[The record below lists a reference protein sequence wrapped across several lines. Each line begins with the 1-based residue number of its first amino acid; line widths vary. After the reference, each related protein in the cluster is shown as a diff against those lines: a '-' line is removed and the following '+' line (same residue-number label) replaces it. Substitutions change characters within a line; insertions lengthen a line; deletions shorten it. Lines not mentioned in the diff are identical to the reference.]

1 MAKVK
6 LGIVAKGL
14 ILVAIPLIFEAAF
27 FLTMYDLQRQ
37 AQEEAEK
44 AERAREISTLV
55 NNLIHELYAG
65 LQTLHLN
72 VGEFAPGN
80 AHRER
85 VLRAKNQLRRLLELT
100 DSQDEV
106 QRNRDKATLMTVS
119 RALEDGNN
127 LVLRAESAFKRGDE
141 AEELRIRYQAMRF
154 AERLITPELI
164 ALGKKHSA
172 ISATAPS
179 IQAELRHLT
188 RLELCLALA
197 IITGGTIFLALYT
210 TGKITRRLA
219 LLSENSSRIGAG
231 KKLRAPLDGNDE
243 IAELDA
249 MLHKMSREIET
260 LLRREKIIFEN
271 ARDIICITDR
281 NLDILRI
288 SPSVEIFTGKQS
300 EELEGTN
307 CLDLLSGTST
317 STRTLNKLKA
327 NANSGIATSL
337 EASLSN
343 GKKVLNV
350 LLTMNPTDRDGN
362 LILVM
367 QDITTFKT
375 AERHKSEVV
384 NMVSK
389 DLREPLN
396 QVSDIFEKLEEGKGG
411 SFTQDGTKMLSLAR
425 QSTKQMAVL
434 TSDLLELDKIETGQ
448 LRLNQTT
455 AASRQL
461 LEKALNLA
469 ESIAQTARGGLNP
482 VKIETATAMVFC
494 DQERVI
500 QILMNLIGNALKFS
514 PPGAEI
520 VLSAQKHQQLEDM
533 VVFSVRDHGPGIP
546 EEQKEKIFQR
556 FEQARES
563 DKMIGTGL
571 GLYICQA
578 IVELHGG
585 RIWVENNRDGGSTFY
600 FTLPQERRQLGPAV
614 TKR

>member
-1 MAKVK
+1 
-6 LGIVAKGL
+6 
-14 ILVAIPLIFEAAF
+14 
-27 FLTMYDLQRQ
+27 
-37 AQEEAEK
+37 
-44 AERAREISTLV
+44 
-55 NNLIHELYAG
+55 
-65 LQTLHLN
+65 
-72 VGEFAPGN
+72 
-80 AHRER
+80 
-85 VLRAKNQLRRLLELT
+85 
-100 DSQDEV
+100 
-106 QRNRDKATLMTVS
+106 
-119 RALEDGNN
+119 
-127 LVLRAESAFKRGDE
+127 
-141 AEELRIRYQAMRF
+141 
-154 AERLITPELI
+154 
-164 ALGKKHSA
+164 
-172 ISATAPS
+172 
-179 IQAELRHLT
+179 
-188 RLELCLALA
+188 
-197 IITGGTIFLALYT
+197 
-210 TGKITRRLA
+210 
-219 LLSENSSRIGAG
+219 
-231 KKLRAPLDGNDE
+231 
-243 IAELDA
+243 
-249 MLHKMSREIET
+249 
-260 LLRREKIIFEN
+260 
-271 ARDIICITDR
+271 
-281 NLDILRI
+281 
-288 SPSVEIFTGKQS
+288 
-300 EELEGTN
+300 
-307 CLDLLSGTST
+307 ST

-411 SFTQDGTKMLSLAR
+411 TFTQDGTKMLSLAR

-434 TSDLLELDKIETGQ
+434 TFDLLELDKIETGQ

>member
-1 MAKVK
+1 M
-6 LGIVAKGL
+6 GIVAKGL

-85 VLRAKNQLRRLLELT
+85 VLRAKNQIRRLLALT
-100 DSQDEV
+100 DSKDEV
-106 QRNRDKATLMTVS
+106 QRNLDRATLMTVA
-119 RALEDGNN
+119 RALDDGNN

-154 AERLITPELI
+154 AERIITPELI
-164 ALGKKHSA
+164 ALGKKHAA

-197 IITGGTIFLALYT
+197 IITGGTIFLAIYT

-231 KKLRAPLDGNDE
+231 KKLKAPIDGSDE

-249 MLHKMSREIET
+249 TLHKMSREIET
-260 LLRREKIIFEN
+260 LLKREKIIFEN

-281 NLDILRI
+281 NLNILRI
-288 SPSVEIFTGKQS
+288 SPSVELFTGNQS
-300 EELEGTN
+300 EELAGTN
-307 CLDLLSGTST
+307 CLDLLSGTSP
-317 STRTLNKLKA
+317 RTLNKLKA
-327 NANSGIATSL
+327 NALGAIATSL

-396 QVSDIFEKLEEGKGG
+396 QVADIFEKLEGGRGG
-411 SFTQDGTKMLSLAR
+411 SFSPDGTRMLSLAR

-434 TSDLLELDKIETGQ
+434 TCDLLELDKIETGQ
-448 LRLNQTT
+448 LRLTQTT
-455 AASRQL
+455 ATSRQL

-469 ESIAQTARGGLNP
+469 ESISQSAPCGQP

-494 DQERVI
+494 DPERVI
-500 QILMNLIGNALKFS
+500 QVLMNLIGNALKFS

-520 VLSAQKHQQLEDM
+520 RLSAQKHQQLDDM
-533 VVFSVRDHGPGIP
+533 VVFSVRDNGPGIP
-546 EEQKEKIFQR
+546 EDQKEKIFQR
-556 FEQARES
+556 FEQVRES
-563 DKMIGTGL
+563 DKQIGTGL
-571 GLYICQA
+571 GLYICKA

-585 RIWVENNRDGGSTFY
+585 KIWVENNHDGGSTFY